1 MRRGTV
7 SLGLGVATDHVSVVC
22 AQGTAILWAETRP
35 RMPDEPL
42 AETLRSALDTVP
54 AARPQDA
61 PPGQRHRRGLPRR
74 RWTAWH
80 RGPITVALGPAA
92 VQVKRLTGLPPLDDP
107 GALTALVR
115 ENVQRFFL
123 RNGVPLVT
131 SSVRVASPGVAWAA
145 AFEAP
150 VVEELA
156 CACSAAGLGRIRIVP
171 TVVALPRILTGSHA
185 RWTDGACRMA
195 LDFDG
200 QELDDVR
207 RVDGTTASVDAAP
220 PLASAL
226 AALGRRAVL
235 VADAYAATQ
244 VPRARLFAWG
254 DSVVAASLLALAP
267 RAPSEMVAP
276 PVWRLAM
283 VAGAFLLAACW
294 ALLAGGL
301 ANAHMAHQAG
311 AARMAH
317 VYSTHALA
325 DSAAVLTRVT
335 ATLQAVVAFDAERP
349 PVTLLL
355 TYLTRALPEHAAL
368 VAFELDSAG
377 TGTLV
382 AIAPDAQQIVDAVE
396 RVPGLASPRIV
407 GPVTPETANG
417 QALERV
423 SLRFQVLPALEPAP

>member
-7 SLGLGVATDHVSVVC
+7 RLGLGLATDHVSVVC
-22 AQGTAILWAETRP
+22 ARGTAILWAETRS

-42 AETLRSALDTVP
+42 AEALRALLDTVP
-54 AARPQDA
+54 AARPQNV
-61 PPGQRHRRGLPRR
+61 PRRPRQRRGLPRR
-74 RWTAWH
+74 QWTAWG
-80 RGPITVALGPAA
+80 RARITVALGPAA

-107 GALTALVR
+107 AALTALVR

-123 RNGVPLVT
+123 RNGVPLIT
-131 SSVRVASPGVAWAA
+131 SRVRVAAPGVVWAA

-150 VVEELA
+150 VVEEFARA
-156 CACSAAGLGRIRIVP
+156 CAAAGLDRIRVVP
-171 TVVALPRILTGSHA
+171 TVMALPRILTGSCA
-185 RWTDGACRMA
+185 RWTDGPCRVA

-200 QELDDVR
+200 PELEDVR
-207 RVDGTTASVDAAP
+207 RVEGTTTSADAAL
-220 PLASAL
+220 PLPAAL
-226 AALGRRAVL
+226 AVFGDRAAL

-244 VPRARLFAWG
+244 VPRGRRFGWG
-254 DSVVAASLLALAP
+254 DDVLAASLLALAP
-267 RAPSEMVAP
+267 RAPSETAAP
-276 PVWRLAM
+276 PGWRLAAA
-283 VAGAFLLAACW
+283 AGAFLLAACW
-294 ALLAGGL
+294 ALLAGGF
-301 ANAHMAHQAG
+301 ANGHVAHRAS
-311 AARMAH
+311 AARAAH
-317 VYSTHALA
+317 IQSTHALG

-335 ATLQAVVAFDAERP
+335 ATLQTVAAFDAERP

-396 RVPGLASPRIV
+396 RVPELASPRIV